1 MPLASAAPHALRRL
15 VRRFVRHDGGA
26 AMVEFAIVLP
36 LFLAITWGVI
46 DFGRLF
52 FTSNALANA
61 VREGGRYAAVLAD
74 PVGNASAVKTKV
86 KQAFVPFGGPA
97 LTDAEISVDTTTIS
111 GAVIVTITAY
121 PAPVLTPL
129 ASLIGSTS
137 NMTRKATFRRER
149 SS

>member
-1 MPLASAAPHALRRL
+1 MPLASLARARRSRFI
-15 VRRFVRHDGGA
+15 RRFVRHEGGA

-74 PVGNASAVKTKV
+74 PVGNAAAVKTRV
-86 KQAFVPFGGPA
+86 KQSFVPFGGPA
-97 LTDAEISVDTTTIS
+97 LTDAEISVDTTTIT

-137 NMTRKATFRRER
+137 NMTRKSTFRRER

>member
-1 MPLASAAPHALRRL
+1 
-15 VRRFVRHDGGA
+15 
-26 AMVEFAIVLP
+26 MVEFAVVLP

-52 FTSNALANA
+52 FTSNALSNA

-74 PVGNASAVKTKV
+74 PVGNASAVKAKV
-86 KQAFVPFGGPA
+86 KQSFVPLGGPA
-97 LTDAEISVDTTTIS
+97 LTDTMISIDTTSIT
-111 GAVIVTITAY
+111 GAVIVKITAY

-129 ASLIGSTS
+129 SALIGSTS
-137 NMTRKATFRRER
+137 NMSRAATFRRER